1 MQAFYSTTNSSQSVV
16 PTAETQS
23 NCNMQN
29 VIDKKKKC
37 FLFFWGGLDMV
48 VPTYNFNT
56 WEAEAEGSLTDPRF
70 VWASWGGGDA
80 GRLEIDS
87 GILSQ

>member
-16 PTAETQS
+16 PTAETHS

-29 VIDKKKKC
+29 VIEKKQNV
-37 FLFFWGGLDMV
+37 FFKGGGLDMV
-48 VPTYNFNT
+48 APTYNFNT
-56 WEAEAEGSLTDPRF
+56 WEAEAEGSLTDPRL
-70 VWASWGGGDA
+70 VWASWGGGGA